1 MTPGVYV
8 DPVTYARQLVESVAA
23 IADDYQ
29 RQAELN
35 ERFCNGDQF
44 GASFYRNGRLE
55 IEREL
60 WGSEENEDLPRV
72 TVNLIDP
79 LVQTWV
85 SLLVSDRLVSRAEPA
100 SEEPIDVYKAQVTQ
114 AVIEFWSRR
123 QDTKNK
129 TVDAVRIAAHHGTAG
144 LKIYYDP
151 IEDEVK
157 LSVVSIFDYFRDPTP
172 DYRDARWIVYRE
184 HISLQQARD
193 LYMMAGRE
201 DEPAVVKY
209 KTIEGEEREG
219 VERLELWQTPCAEY
233 PEGIQATILGGEVLE
248 EMPYPY
254 VFQDESGAA
263 VYMLPHVEMH
273 VRRVRG
279 SPYGRTPVTAAVP
292 LQRRI
297 NETHASIAKWLER
310 IRNVHLVVPD
320 DLADT
325 FDPSTD
331 QIIRYRAAANQNVPP
346 TILYTKPPPVPSDL
360 YESLDRYQRL
370 MSDVLGIN
378 EAVVGDGK
386 VRSGVALENSRKLD
400 ASKNAD
406 ARRSYE
412 NLILSRDKLAMALI
426 GRYYSQS
433 RKARITGMPFGDM
446 VMFVGDDI
454 AGVDVKLEQG
464 SEMDH
469 DERSKE
475 QLALTRRQYGLVSD
489 LDWRAIVDRPGI
501 GMAKQVAE
509 ELIDAYLS
517 MPIPDPQMVPLEQAD
532 PLVLAA
538 SIEKRKAIAMA
549 NGQRQTWAD
558 LEILSRF
565 VRSLMAESPPTQQQE
580 QKMPATPDL
589 QEVQQPEAIPDPN
602 VV

>member
-1 MTPGVYV
+1 MDAVSL
-8 DPVTYARQLVESVAA
+8 ARRLIESVAT

-60 WGSEENEDLPRV
+60 WGSEENEDLPRI

-100 SEEPIDVYKAQVTQ
+100 TDEPVDTYKALVAQ
-114 AVIEFWSRR
+114 AVIEHWSRR
-123 QDTKNK
+123 QDTVNK
-129 TVDAVRIAAHHGTAG
+129 TVDAVRIAAHHGTSG
-144 LKIYYDP
+144 LKVIYDP
-151 IEDEVK
+151 KDDEVK
-157 LSVVSIFDYFRDPTP
+157 VSVVSIFDYFRDPTP

-184 HISLQQARD
+184 YISMEEATELF
-193 LYMMAGRE
+193 MMAGRD
-201 DEPAVVKY
+201 DEPAKTKY

-219 VERLELWQTPCAEY
+219 VERIEVWQTPTRDFPA
-233 PEGIQATILGGEVLE
+233 GLQATIVGGEVVEQLE
-248 EMPYPY
+248 YPY
-254 VFQDESGAA
+254 VFQDDSGKD
-263 VYMLPHVEMH
+263 VYVLPHIEMH
-273 VRRVRG
+273 CRRVRG

-292 LQRRI
+292 IQRRI

-331 QIIRYRAAANQNVPP
+331 QIIRYRAAATQNVPP
-346 TILYTKPPPVPSDL
+346 TITYTKPPPVPQDL

-412 NLILSRDKLAMALI
+412 NLILSRDKLALALI
-426 GRYYSQS
+426 GRYYTSE
-433 RKARITGMPFGDM
+433 RKAKITGMPFGDM
-446 VMFVGDDI
+446 VLFTGDDI

-464 SEMDH
+464 SELDH
-469 DERSKE
+469 DQRSKE
-475 QLALTRRQYGLVSD
+475 ELAISRRQYGLVD
-489 LDWRAIVDRPGI
+489 DVDWRTLTDRPGTGI
-501 GMAKQVAE
+501 SRQAAE
-509 ELIDAYLS
+509 QLVDQYLS
-517 MPIPDPQMVPLEQAD
+517 MPLPQPEMVPLENTD
-532 PLVLAA
+532 PSVLLAVIKKRQSIALA
-538 SIEKRKAIAMA
+538 S
-549 NGQRQTWAD
+549 GQRQMWLD
-558 LEILSRF
+558 LEMLARF
-565 VRSLMAESPPTQQQE
+565 VRSMAAPSPQQAMEEPPQSAIPE
-580 QKMPATPDL
+580 LAEVGQPA
-589 QEVQQPEAIPDPN
+589 AIPDPN
-602 VV
+602 AV

>member
-1 MTPGVYV
+1 M
-8 DPVTYARQLVESVAA
+8 DPVSHARKLIESVAT

-60 WGSEENEDLPRV
+60 WGSEENEDLPRI

-100 SEEPIDVYKAQVTQ
+100 TDEPLDTYKATVAQ
-114 AVIEFWSRR
+114 AVIEYWSRS
-123 QDTKNK
+123 QDTINK
-129 TVDAVRIAAHHGTAG
+129 TVDAVRIAAHHGTSG
-144 LKIYYDP
+144 LKVIYDP
-151 IEDEVK
+151 QADEVK
-157 LSVVSIFDYFRDPTP
+157 VSVVSIFDYFRDPTP

-184 HISLQQARD
+184 HVSMEEAAE
-193 LYMMAGRE
+193 LYLLAGIE
-201 DEPAVVKY
+201 GEPSAIKY

-219 VERLELWQTPCAEY
+219 VERIELWQTPSRDF
-233 PEGIQATILGGEVLE
+233 PEGVQATIIGGEVVEQLA
-248 EMPYPY
+248 YPY
-254 VFQDESGAA
+254 VFQDDAGKN
-263 VYMLPHVEMH
+263 VYILPHVEMH
-273 VRRVRG
+273 TRRVRG

-292 LQRRI
+292 IQRRI

-331 QIIRYRAAANQNVPP
+331 QIIRYRAAATQNIPP
-346 TILYTKPPPVPSDL
+346 TITYTKPPPVPQDL

-412 NLILSRDKLAMALI
+412 NLILSRDKLALALI
-426 GRYYSQS
+426 GRYYTSE
-433 RKARITGMPFGDM
+433 RKAKITGMPFGDM
-446 VMFVGDDI
+446 VLFTGDDI

-464 SEMDH
+464 SELDH
-469 DERSKE
+469 DRRSKE
-475 QLALTRRQYGLVSD
+475 ELAISRRQYGLVD
-489 LDWRAIVDRPGI
+489 DVDWRAITDRPGA
-501 GMAKQVAE
+501 GMAKRVAE
-509 ELIDAYLS
+509 DLIDGYLS
-517 MPIPDPQMVPLEQAD
+517 MPIPQPEMIPLEQAE
-532 PLVLAA
+532 PKVLMAV
-538 SIEKRKAIAMA
+538 IKKRQAMA
-549 NGQRQTWAD
+549 LAMGQRQVWID
-558 LEILSRF
+558 LEQLARF
-565 VRSLMAESPPTQQQE
+565 VASMLTDSEP
-580 QKMPATPDL
+580 MP
-589 QEVQQPEAIPDPN
+589 QPEGNPPEIGEVAQPEPIPDVN